1 MSAST
6 PALTDAPKADAPTT
20 DEKKVKALFDTGS
33 AVGIIMFTIS
43 TVILFLWHFG
53 AARLSYL
60 KYGSIGWAVLDFI
73 FATIYYP
80 YYALFLAES
89 TAAVPA
95 TGVMMGGGRMVKKM
109 MKLLS

>member
-6 PALTDAPKADAPTT
+6 PALTDAPKTT
-20 DEKKVKALFDTGS
+20 PAEEKKTAIIDTSS
-33 AVGIIMFTIS
+33 AVGIITIIIS
-43 TVILFLWHFG
+43 SLILFLWHLG

-60 KYGSIGWAVLDFI
+60 KYGSIGWAILDFI

-80 YYALFLAES
+80 YYALFLAEG
-89 TAAVPA
+89 TAAAPA

-109 MKLLS
+109 MKLLG